1 MGNSMDL
8 NEFKDFCG
16 NIKKVIL
23 SSGWDAVNTKINKLD
38 MYLEFE
44 EILVSQSRR
53 MITLKNKE
61 STITINCVE
70 SVGISELPFG
80 ENVAEIGYMSTRCKI
95 DRIKII
101 LIHSK
106 KGT

>member
-1 MGNSMDL
+1 MGNSMGL
-8 NEFKDFCG
+8 NEFKEFCS
-16 NIKKVIL
+16 NINKVIL
-23 SSGWDAVNTKINKLD
+23 SSGWDTVNTKINRLD

-70 SVGISELPFG
+70 SVDISELPFG
-80 ENVAEIGYMSTRCKI
+80 ENVAEIGYMSTRCKM

>member
-1 MGNSMDL
+1 MGKSMEL
-8 NEFKDFCG
+8 NELKEFCR

-23 SSGWDAVNTKINKLD
+23 SSGWDAVNMKVNKFD

-61 STITINCVE
+61 GTITINDVE
-70 SVGISELPFG
+70 NVDVSELPFG
-80 ENVAEIGYMSTRCKI
+80 ENVAEIGYMSTKCKM